1 MAISKKKA
9 VLISNPEVVEINR
22 IIEKIYDDLNDVINS
37 VNQGNT
43 SDEKE
48 NFKGK
53 SGDIR
58 LAKVIGETHNYE
70 MQGKTDEG
78 WVYAVMKVKER

>member
-9 VLISNPEVVEINR
+9 LLIHSLEAVEINR
-22 IIEKIYDDLNDVINS
+22 VIEKIYDDLNDVINS

-43 SDEKE
+43 SEEKE
-48 NFKGK
+48 SFKGK

-58 LAKVIGETHNYE
+58 LARVNDGSYE
-70 MQGKTDEG
+70 IQGKTDEG
-78 WVYAVMKVKER
+78 WVYAIMKVRNR

>member
-9 VLISNPEVVEINR
+9 LLIHSSEAVEINR
-22 IIEKIYDDLNDVINS
+22 VIEKIYDDLNDVINS

-43 SDEKE
+43 SEEKE
-48 NFKGK
+48 SFKGK

-58 LAKVIGETHNYE
+58 LARVNDGSYE
-70 MQGKTDEG
+70 IQGKTDEG
-78 WVYAVMKVKER
+78 WVYAIMKVRNR